1 MKIRKT
7 LCVIIA
13 VILVSAAALA
23 PAVSATV
30 PVVTP
35 VITSA
40 PGNLQWPEDSLASYK
55 CVCEND
61 PQHDKFTYEWHI
73 VYDGADYK
81 VGSGFSDPWCAHVD
95 TKSVNTKLAGNEIY
109 LDGIKHGLNGA
120 EIYCTVISSNSSVS
134 TPPSTIFIIDEG
146 RFTPPDIT
154 APVFVECEQ
163 GDKVE
168 LNVKGTTTAGNV
180 SLYRDYISYHWYSSE
195 DGRVSDIVP
204 IETGKDIY
212 ENGSL
217 IIDTGKVGTYYYIC
231 GVFDGVD
238 NQNMCN
244 RSYSNAIMV
253 SVLEKSAAPAVEPP
267 TITVQPMGDE
277 LTTDEEVALIVEAKA
292 PEGCTVRY
300 QWHTSDKNG
309 YAEMEPMEGE
319 KAYVLKVPQTE
330 GDRYY
335 CCTVWSVD
343 ANGNMSTV
351 VPSDIAKIT
360 YKKPA
365 PAETTVQ
372 ETETETEKVTETE
385 TETEPAPD
393 TQKQTEPVNTDDLV
407 PSGTETKPDGETDGA
422 AQTAEGTE
430 TNAPTTTAAETED
443 TNKQNSASSSL
454 ITVLIIVAAL
464 LLCAVI
470 AITVI
475 LIVMNKKKQAK

>member
-81 VGSGFSDPWCAHVD
+81 VGSDFSDPWCAHVN
-95 TKSVNTKLAGNEIY
+95 TKSQNTKLDGNALY
-109 LDGIKHGLNGA
+109 LDGIRSGLNGA
-120 EIYCTVISSNSSVS
+120 EIYCKVISSNASMS
-134 TPPSTIFIIDEG
+134 TPPATIFLIDEG
-146 RFTPPDIT
+146 KFTPPEIT
-154 APVFVECEQ
+154 APVYVECEK
-163 GDKVE
+163 GDK
-168 LNVKGTTTAGNV
+168 LDLTVKGTTTAGNV
-180 SLYRDYISYHWYSSE
+180 DLFRDYISYHWYSSKS
-195 DGRVSDIVP
+195 GSANDIEP

-212 ENGSL
+212 ENNVL
-217 IIDTGKVGTYYYIC
+217 TVDTSTVGTYYYVC
-231 GVFDGVD
+231 GVFDGVE
-238 NQNMCN
+238 NPEMCN
-244 RSYSNAIMV
+244 RSYTNVITV
-253 SVLEKSAAPAVEPP
+253 SVKEKPVVEVAPP
-267 TITVQPMGDE
+267 TITQQPMGDE
-277 LTTDEEVALIVEAKA
+277 LTFSELVALVVGAKA
-292 PEGCTVRY
+292 PDGCTVGY
-300 QWHTSDKNG
+300 QWYSSDKDG
-309 YAEMEPMEGE
+309 YAEMEPIEGE
-319 KAYVLKVPQTE
+319 TAYALKVPQIE

-335 CCTVWSVD
+335 CCTVWSID
-343 ANGNMSTV
+343 GSGNMSTV
-351 VPSDIAKIT
+351 VPTDIAKIT
-360 YKKPA
+360 YKK
-365 PAETTVQ
+365 AETADTTVQ

-385 TETEPAPD
+385 TDTEPAPD

-407 PSGTETKPDGETDGA
+407 PIEVETESNEQTESS

-470 AITVI
+470 AIMVI

>member
-95 TKSVNTKLAGNEIY
+95 TKSASTKLAGNEIY

-154 APVFVECEQ
+154 APVFIECEQ

-244 RSYSNAIMV
+244 RSYSNAIVV

-277 LTTDEEVALIVEAKA
+277 LTTDEKVALIVEAKA

-393 TQKQTEPVNTDDLV
+393 TQKHTEPVNTDDLV

-422 AQTAEGTE
+422 AQTEAGSAADTPGTTTE
-430 TNAPTTTAAETED
+430 TAIISPGAG
-443 TNKQNSASSSL
+443 SSSTL
-454 ITVLIIVAAL
+454 VIILIIVSVL
-464 LLCAVI
+464 LLCALA
-470 AITVI
+470 AIVVI
-475 LIVMNKKKQAK
+475 LIVMNKKRSGKQ